1 MCSALYSNGFYSYLP
16 RFSERKKFVVRWDGG
31 EKKKYSSGPND
42 RQTTRRHGT
51 IIQTVRSGAGRR
63 RGLLLLGPRFF
74 DIPGEYRE
82 RYDASPVH
90 GRCRCP
96 PVNYF
101 VRETFLQPRPPR
113 RFENTRRQRLDF
125 RIREEFFAFCAH
137 HLTDVFIWPTV
148 AFIIRH
154 VFRSDRRWGLTPR
167 SLWLIRIFTAGIYAF
182 DFIYNE
188 FSPINHWIYA
198 GNSPRVFSSNPSIY
212 NIPFICLIKMINFQ
226 DK

>member
-31 EKKKYSSGPND
+31 EKKKIFVGSERSANNTSTRYNNTNGSIRCWSSPWIIIIGSTVLWYSGGVS
-42 RQTTRRHGT
+42 RA
-51 IIQTVRSGAGRR
+51 V
-63 RGLLLLGPRFF
+63 
-74 DIPGEYRE
+74 
-82 RYDASPVH
+82 PVH